1 MCVCG
6 GGGGGEGAEHTYDAN
21 YQRVICLGYTML
33 VSGNLLCA
41 LDIYIP
47 NLTHLKSILRP
58 RDHYLYHPLM
68 STQFIRKTEERNDR
82 NYMKTSLNVQINQ
95 CVYLV
100 LISRRL
106 ALLVPKCYVDK
117 SVN

>member
-1 MCVCG
+1 
-6 GGGGGEGAEHTYDAN
+6 
-21 YQRVICLGYTML
+21 ML

-95 CVYLV
+95 CLYLV

-106 ALLVPKCYVDK
+106 ALLVPNCYVDK
-117 SVN
+117 SIN